1 MTTTSERVPDLVDG
15 YLRRL
20 GYADRPAP
28 TVASLV
34 ELHQRHLARCPTRT
48 SRSCSAGRRRSRR
61 STRWPGSGEVG
72 RAGYCFH
79 QNGALEVALRELG
92 FAVER
97 RHGHVWTSEDDRH
110 TGVLNH
116 LVLVVTGLPT
126 DDNPGGEWWPDVGL
140 GDALGDPLPLV
151 VGEYEQGG
159 FDYALTEVRDDGWSF
174 LADKTGSFTGVEVS
188 GVPTDAEIA
197 ERHASLSTPPDGRFA
212 TVLVVQRRMPEHVD
226 VVRGCLSHR
235 ITPDGQ
241 TEVELTSYDA
251 WRSAIEDG
259 CGLSLAEVDDAELRA
274 LFDRQLR
281 LAHRALHGDAMS
293 DDLLD
298 IADELYG
305 LPLADFTPARDAKA
319 KELKGTD
326 LAAPVKALKKPTM
339 AAWVVNM
346 LVRHETEQVD
356 QVLAVGAAL
365 RDAAQSL
372 DGKELRELTKQR
384 RQLTAAVTTRAR
396 GVAGSLGTKVTQA
409 VADQVESTL
418 TAAMLDPDC
427 ARGLR
432 SGLLV
437 THLTSTGLGES
448 AAGAAVALP
457 EALGFAASSAPP
469 AAEQPVGRPDLK
481 VVPDPDAEAKKL
493 AAAQAAMEAAEAV
506 EESARATYDEA
517 ERAVTEL
524 EARSLQVQGEIEERR
539 RQIAELEET
548 AEEVE
553 EELDEAEDARTE
565 ARTSLRKAEQAR
577 EQAETAL
584 DRLRKKR

>member
-1 MTTTSERVPDLVDG
+1 VTTTSELVPDLVDE
-15 YLRRL
+15 YLTFL

-34 ELHQRHLARCPTRT
+34 ELHQRHLARVPYENLEIML
-48 SRSCSAGRRRSRR
+48 GRPPSVAPLDSLARVGR
-61 STRWPGSGEVG
+61 VG

-79 QNGALEVALRELG
+79 QNGALDVALRELG

-126 DDNPGGEWWPDVGL
+126 DDNPAGEWWPDVGL

-259 CGLSLAEVDDAELRA
+259 CGLSLADIDDAELRT
-274 LFDRQLR
+274 LFDRQLV
-281 LAHRALHGDAMS
+281 AHRRFM
-293 DDLLD
+293 
-298 IADELYG
+298 
-305 LPLADFTPARDAKA
+305 
-319 KELKGTD
+319 
-326 LAAPVKALKKPTM
+326 
-339 AAWVVNM
+339 
-346 LVRHETEQVD
+346 ET
-356 QVLAVGAAL
+356 
-365 RDAAQSL
+365 R
-372 DGKELRELTKQR
+372 
-384 RQLTAAVTTRAR
+384 
-396 GVAGSLGTKVTQA
+396 
-409 VADQVESTL
+409 
-418 TAAMLDPDC
+418 
-427 ARGLR
+427 
-432 SGLLV
+432 
-437 THLTSTGLGES
+437 
-448 AAGAAVALP
+448 
-457 EALGFAASSAPP
+457 
-469 AAEQPVGRPDLK
+469 
-481 VVPDPDAEAKKL
+481 
-493 AAAQAAMEAAEAV
+493 
-506 EESARATYDEA
+506 
-517 ERAVTEL
+517 
-524 EARSLQVQGEIEERR
+524 
-539 RQIAELEET
+539 
-548 AEEVE
+548 
-553 EELDEAEDARTE
+553 
-565 ARTSLRKAEQAR
+565 
-577 EQAETAL
+577 
-584 DRLRKKR
+584 